1 MPKAKARVKA
11 DVDAVQA
18 MQEALYHGQG
28 KVVLQLDPETRRY
41 IETFLVAFSEVKPD
55 MPFSVLDVMG
65 WACKYQAIRRARDA
79 DLNFNMPGIFSN
91 AYALGKLLM
100 KSQDLLG
107 YQHAGSYG
115 NRAIYSI
122 GGVTDGQI

>member
-1 MPKAKARVKA
+1 MPKAKDKVKA
-11 DVDAVQA
+11 NVDAVQA
-18 MQEALYHGQG
+18 MQEALYHSQN
-28 KVVLQLDPETRRY
+28 KVVLQLDPEIRRY
-41 IETFLVAFSEVKPD
+41 MEIFLAAFSEVKPD

-65 WACKYQAIRRARDA
+65 WAGKYQAIIRAGDA

-100 KSQDLLG
+100 KSQGPLG

-122 GGVTDGQI
+122 GSVADA